1 MLKVSMVETIRKFPL
16 SVGVAHTTQEYKEQD
31 TLFQPLVIPLIIP
44 ASDAWVCYVTSHQGR
59 L

>member
-1 MLKVSMVETIRKFPL
+1 MVETIRKFPL
-16 SVGVAHTTQEYKEQD
+16 SVSVAHTTQEYKEQD
-31 TLFQPLVIPLIIP
+31 ALFQPLVIPLIIP